1 MSPIASNVKLTKTL
15 RTVAL
20 LAAIALA
27 AALGACSAPSA
38 QEKAQQAQ
46 PEPLVVNDTPA
57 PPVPDPEYILVIG
70 DDSWEEYTPGH
81 ADLMMLMRLD
91 FEKHLI
97 TLVSVPRDTAYVFP
111 DGNTAKLNQMLTN
124 AGPEAQCQA
133 VSDVVGVDV
142 SQYVVVGFDGLQSIV
157 EHFGGLDVDLPYGLT
172 YNFYTKDHPDEV
184 YEAGPQTLTP
194 WRAMALSR
202 ARTGYG
208 DTGYQQ
214 EMIRQVVDR
223 QMMTRFIE
231 LAYDDPAQTGALLTL
246 LQGFVETNVPLDDQ
260 LAWADELA
268 SGDEITVHS
277 TTGPYYGDFLEEAG
291 HRGESLV
298 DAAAGVGQHE
308 LGADVLG
315 EALRFVELPD
325 VGPKP
330 CCRLERGKNRLVDG
344 HACRPFSEPHRS
356 ISEPCR
362 AGRYARLIQVSGRCF
377 YLVERRFTPGR
388 SLW

>member
-1 MSPIASNVKLTKTL
+1 M
-15 RTVAL
+15 
-20 LAAIALA
+20 
-27 AALGACSAPSA
+27 
-38 QEKAQQAQ
+38 
-46 PEPLVVNDTPA
+46 
-57 PPVPDPEYILVIG
+57 
-70 DDSWEEYTPGH
+70 
-81 ADLMMLMRLD
+81 
-91 FEKHLI
+91 
-97 TLVSVPRDTAYVFP
+97 
-111 DGNTAKLNQMLTN
+111 
-124 AGPEAQCQA
+124 
-133 VSDVVGVDV
+133 
-142 SQYVVVGFDGLQSIV
+142 

-291 HRGESLV
+291 GLWLVPESREEWKAVMKAV
-298 DAAAGVGQHE
+298 DAGEDPAPAVSVWSAE
-308 LGADVLG
+308 TESPEAPVSVTTVIDLG
-315 EALRFVELPD
+315 
-325 VGPKP
+325 
-330 CCRLERGKNRLVDG
+330 
-344 HACRPFSEPHRS
+344 
-356 ISEPCR
+356 
-362 AGRYARLIQVSGRCF
+362 
-377 YLVERRFTPGR
+377 
-388 SLW
+388 

>member
-1 MSPIASNVKLTKTL
+1 M
-15 RTVAL
+15 
-20 LAAIALA
+20 
-27 AALGACSAPSA
+27 
-38 QEKAQQAQ
+38 
-46 PEPLVVNDTPA
+46 
-57 PPVPDPEYILVIG
+57 
-70 DDSWEEYTPGH
+70 
-81 ADLMMLMRLD
+81 
-91 FEKHLI
+91 
-97 TLVSVPRDTAYVFP
+97 
-111 DGNTAKLNQMLTN
+111 
-124 AGPEAQCQA
+124 
-133 VSDVVGVDV
+133 
-142 SQYVVVGFDGLQSIV
+142 

-277 TTGPYYGDFLEEAG
+277 S
-291 HRGESLV
+291 HRPL
-298 DAAAGVGQHE
+298 
-308 LGADVLG
+308 L
-315 EALRFVELPD
+315 
-325 VGPKP
+325 
-330 CCRLERGKNRLVDG
+330 
-344 HACRPFSEPHRS
+344 
-356 ISEPCR
+356 
-362 AGRYARLIQVSGRCF
+362 
-377 YLVERRFTPGR
+377 RRFPGGSR
-388 SLW
+388 RPMARARKPRGMESRHEGRRRMARIRPPP

>member
-27 AALGACSAPSA
+27 AALGACSAPPA

-202 ARTGYG
+202 ARTGYS

-231 LAYDDPAQTGALLTL
+231 LAYDDPAQTDASAGLRGNERAARRPAGLGGRAGKRRRDHRAQHHRPLLRRFP
-246 LQGFVETNVPLDDQ
+246 GGSRRPM
-260 LAWADELA
+260 ARARK
-268 SGDEITVHS
+268 
-277 TTGPYYGDFLEEAG
+277 P
-291 HRGESLV
+291 RGMESR
-298 DAAAGVGQHE
+298 HE
-308 LGADVLG
+308 GRRRWRG
-315 EALRFVELPD
+315 SSPRRE
-325 VGPKP
+325 
-330 CCRLERGKNRLVDG
+330 RLERRDG
-344 HACRPFSEPHRS
+344 IPGSPRQRHHGDRPGVNLLSTR
-356 ISEPCR
+356 
-362 AGRYARLIQVSGRCF
+362 
-377 YLVERRFTPGR
+377 
-388 SLW
+388 

>member
-27 AALGACSAPSA
+27 AALGACSAPPA

-194 WRAMALSR
+194 WRTMALSR

-214 EMIRQVVDR
+214 EMIRQVVVP
-223 QMMTRFIE
+223 
-231 LAYDDPAQTGALLTL
+231 DDDAVHRAGKRSCATSALLTL
-246 LQGFVETNVPLDDQ
+246 LRGRETNVPLDDQ
-260 LAWADELA
+260 LAWADERQA
-268 SGDEITVHS
+268 
-277 TTGPYYGDFLEEAG
+277 TTDHRAQHHPYYGDFLEEAG
-291 HRGESLV
+291 GYGSCPK
-298 DAAAGVGQHE
+298 AARNGKRHE
-308 LGADVLG
+308 GRRRCEDQPAVTSGAPRRNPPGPVSVTAVIDLG
-315 EALRFVELPD
+315 
-325 VGPKP
+325 
-330 CCRLERGKNRLVDG
+330 
-344 HACRPFSEPHRS
+344 
-356 ISEPCR
+356 
-362 AGRYARLIQVSGRCF
+362 
-377 YLVERRFTPGR
+377 
-388 SLW
+388 

>member
-1 MSPIASNVKLTKTL
+1 
-15 RTVAL
+15 
-20 LAAIALA
+20 
-27 AALGACSAPSA
+27 
-38 QEKAQQAQ
+38 
-46 PEPLVVNDTPA
+46 
-57 PPVPDPEYILVIG
+57 
-70 DDSWEEYTPGH
+70 
-81 ADLMMLMRLD
+81 MMLMRLD

-231 LAYDDPAQTGALLTL
+231 LAYDDPAQTGALR
-246 LQGFVETNVPLDDQ
+246 E
-260 LAWADELA
+260 
-268 SGDEITVHS
+268 
-277 TTGPYYGDFLEEAG
+277 
-291 HRGESLV
+291 
-298 DAAAGVGQHE
+298 
-308 LGADVLG
+308 
-315 EALRFVELPD
+315 
-325 VGPKP
+325 
-330 CCRLERGKNRLVDG
+330 RLERRDG
-344 HACRPFSEPHRS
+344 IPGSPRQRHHGDRPGVNLLSTR
-356 ISEPCR
+356 
-362 AGRYARLIQVSGRCF
+362 
-377 YLVERRFTPGR
+377 
-388 SLW
+388 

>member
-70 DDSWEEYTPGH
+70 DDSWEESTPGH

-291 HRGESLV
+291 GLWLVPESREEWKAVMKAV
-298 DAAAGVGQHE
+298 DAGEDPAPAVSVWSAE
-308 LGADVLG
+308 TESPEAPVSVTTVIDLG
-315 EALRFVELPD
+315 
-325 VGPKP
+325 
-330 CCRLERGKNRLVDG
+330 
-344 HACRPFSEPHRS
+344 
-356 ISEPCR
+356 
-362 AGRYARLIQVSGRCF
+362 
-377 YLVERRFTPGR
+377 
-388 SLW
+388 